1 MKKNIQYR
9 LALIA
14 AIAIGFGISLWYYGV
29 RLGLDLQGGIHL
41 VLQVQTRDAL
51 EAEASQVRDR
61 LESRF
66 KDNNV
71 TFGQMLVLPDLRVQ
85 IDGVPVQQRADA
97 EREIENGA
105 VNWTPRSDAGDGKVS
120 FTLQLTPA
128 ARHQILE
135 LTVRQAKEII
145 DKRVNTY
152 GVAEPNIQTYGGGE
166 VPDQI
171 IVELPGVED
180 FDRITRIL
188 QRTATLDLR
197 LVHPDH
203 SETFPTREDALRV
216 FGNQLPPEF
225 EILPF
230 KDRDETGGKGAFMV
244 VRKAAALTGQQ
255 LKDARPRE
263 DPFTGRSE
271 VEFSLNAEG
280 VRLFSE
286 VTGKN
291 VGKFLAI
298 VLDGEIRSAPRIES
312 KISSED
318 ARITGNFTRE
328 QASDLALVLRSG
340 ALPAPIRILENR
352 SVGPSLGRDSIR
364 SGVAASLLGLILV
377 VLGMFVFYR
386 WSGANAVLCLA
397 LNLLILIGL
406 LASLSATLTLPGI
419 AGVILTIGMAVDANI
434 LIFERVKEELRLGK
448 TVRSAVQAGFERVFS
463 TIMDTNLTTLI
474 ASLLLGF
481 FGTGPVKGF
490 AVTLA
495 AGLVANVF
503 TATFVSRT
511 IFNVFL
517 QNREVSRLS
526 I

>member
-14 AIAIGFGISLWYYGV
+14 AIAIGFGVSFWYYQV

-41 VLQVQTRDAL
+41 VLQVQTKDAL

-66 KDNNV
+66 KESNV
-71 TFGQMLVLPDLRVQ
+71 TFGQLLVLPDNRIQ
-85 IDGVPVQQRADA
+85 IDGVPVAQRADA
-97 EREIENGA
+97 EREMENWA
-105 VNWTPRSDAGDGKVS
+105 VNWTPRSNAAEGKVGY
-120 FTLQLTPA
+120 TLELSSA
-128 ARHQILE
+128 ARVAL
-135 LTVRQAKEII
+135 LKTTVDQAKEII

-152 GVAEPNIQTYGGGE
+152 GVAEPNIVIYGSGE
-166 VPDQI
+166 VADQI

-188 QRTATLDLR
+188 QRTATLDMR

-203 SETFPTREDALRV
+203 PETFPTREDALRV

-230 KDRDETGGKGAFMV
+230 LDRDDSGRKGSFMV

-255 LKDARPRE
+255 LKDARLAE
-263 DPFTGRSE
+263 DPFTGRFE
-271 VEFSLNAEG
+271 VKFSLNAEG
-280 VRLFSE
+280 VRLFSD

-291 VGKFLAI
+291 VGKYLAI
-298 VLDGEIRSAPRIES
+298 VLDGEIRSAPVIES
-312 KISSED
+312 QINSED
-318 ARITGNFTRE
+318 ARITGHFNRE
-328 QASDLALVLRSG
+328 QAEDLALVLRSG

-364 SGVAASLLGLILV
+364 SGVAASALGLILV

-397 LNLLILIGL
+397 LNLLILVGL
-406 LASLSATLTLPGI
+406 LASMGATLTLPGI

-434 LIFERVKEELRLGK
+434 LIFERIKEELRLGK

-463 TIMDTNLTTLI
+463 TIMDTNLTTLV
-474 ASLLLGF
+474 ASLLLGV

-511 IFNVFL
+511 IFNFFL